1 MSKGKMFALAIALMV
16 TPGLV
21 AMASQS
27 SQANSAKQA
36 SQTDSHSKD
45 KMTLHHETGKVGSL
59 AADELVLDYTWRGK
73 ERKTAFTLNSNTK
86 KEGNVEKGD
95 RVMVYYHFEN
105 GHRIATELKTMAAIP
120 KTEANKS

>member
-1 MSKGKMFALAIALMV
+1 MNKGKMFALAIALMV

-21 AMASQS
+21 AVASQS
-27 SQANSAKQA
+27 SQTNSAKQA
-36 SQTDSHSKD
+36 PQTDTHTKD
-45 KMTLHHETGKVGSL
+45 KMNLHHETGKADSL
-59 AADELVLDYTWRGK
+59 AADQLVLDHTWRGK
-73 ERKTAFTLNSNTK
+73 ERKTTFTLDSSTK

-105 GHRIATELKTMAAIP
+105 GHRIATELKTMAAKP